1 MGCSNICRQN
11 EIKINQINIENIDS
25 PKNILSNCDDMKSKS
40 VFNNKSTYF
49 LTKTHSMLPLTN
61 TNRILN
67 NNLILI
73 KADNSSLEDEPQL
86 NYILSNNIL
95 GKYLSDHERRELIK
109 KMQLYEANEGTIIYN
124 ESSIGKL
131 YYIIKEGMVEKKEKK
146 KNKILQQ
153 WDVFGELSLIIN
165 TKRGKVAKAL
175 TNVSL
180 WALENDILRNMIIEK
195 NTKDYI
201 DRENIINSSKLLEQV
216 SPLDKKKLALNLIFV
231 HLKKNTYLIKENIE
245 IENLFF
251 LKEGIACYYR
261 SNNKMREFIQ
271 GDLIG
276 LISFLNN
283 SKGFVDVK
291 AKTDLLVYIL
301 PLKVINDIFSNSEKM
316 FISFLLE
323 ASFLKYFKYVNRMFI
338 QLISSCFH
346 LDFYREG
353 DIIFEKGFNI
363 SQSLNIL
370 IHGKIDHYNYQSG
383 DIIFSNFFFGKSME
397 NILDN
402 EILAKTEVLLFTTT
416 SEKLQ
421 KCCNYDINKLI
432 EIFRLYN
439 TIYGIDILNPLR
451 YSKIEKIISHLKI
464 LKYCKDE
471 IVVKEGETGDKLFII
486 KQGIFKCYHKKKL
499 IKTFKPYDFFG
510 EKNVILNGIKEITV
524 ISKKDNSMLY
534 YINKK
539 NLQKIIEE
547 ENILSFLSER
557 VIFQESNVEL
567 KDLNYVKTL
576 GEGSF
581 GVVYLV
587 KEKAA
592 VTYSALK
599 RIKMNRVEKEN
610 FSSYIEM
617 EKKILLQIEHPF
629 IVKLIKTLKDK
640 NAIYFLEEY
649 INGIALSR
657 ILQRK
662 GRFEKKITQFYI
674 GSLLICV
681 EYLNQ
686 KHIIHRDI
694 KPDNILILNNGYIK
708 LIDFGT
714 SKIIEKNMTTTVI
727 GSPLYMAPEILLA
740 ETYSYNCDIWSI
752 AVCFYELI
760 CGKYPFINY
769 DNEDSEDDDPLILY
783 KAILNA
789 QLTIPNYIKDEQ
801 FINLISKLLTR
812 NPTERLCNINLIK
825 SDIYFENFDWDSLYD
840 LTYKAPF
847 LPKLSSINENG
858 NNNEIEFIQYISQ
871 FNDDKNYK
879 FSNIEEHKQFL
890 KWFENF

>member
-1 MGCSNICRQN
+1 
-11 EIKINQINIENIDS
+11 
-25 PKNILSNCDDMKSKS
+25 
-40 VFNNKSTYF
+40 
-49 LTKTHSMLPLTN
+49 
-61 TNRILN
+61 
-67 NNLILI
+67 
-73 KADNSSLEDEPQL
+73 
-86 NYILSNNIL
+86 
-95 GKYLSDHERRELIK
+95 
-109 KMQLYEANEGTIIYN
+109 
-124 ESSIGKL
+124 
-131 YYIIKEGMVEKKEKK
+131 
-146 KNKILQQ
+146 
-153 WDVFGELSLIIN
+153 
-165 TKRGKVAKAL
+165 
-175 TNVSL
+175 
-180 WALENDILRNMIIEK
+180 
-195 NTKDYI
+195 
-201 DRENIINSSKLLEQV
+201 
-216 SPLDKKKLALNLIFV
+216 
-231 HLKKNTYLIKENIE
+231 
-245 IENLFF
+245 
-251 LKEGIACYYR
+251 
-261 SNNKMREFIQ
+261 
-271 GDLIG
+271 
-276 LISFLNN
+276 
-283 SKGFVDVK
+283 
-291 AKTDLLVYIL
+291 
-301 PLKVINDIFSNSEKM
+301 
-316 FISFLLE
+316 
-323 ASFLKYFKYVNRMFI
+323 
-338 QLISSCFH
+338 
-346 LDFYREG
+346 
-353 DIIFEKGFNI
+353 
-363 SQSLNIL
+363 
-370 IHGKIDHYNYQSG
+370 
-383 DIIFSNFFFGKSME
+383 
-397 NILDN
+397 
-402 EILAKTEVLLFTTT
+402 
-416 SEKLQ
+416 
-421 KCCNYDINKLI
+421 
-432 EIFRLYN
+432 
-439 TIYGIDILNPLR
+439 
-451 YSKIEKIISHLKI
+451 
-464 LKYCKDE
+464 
-471 IVVKEGETGDKLFII
+471 
-486 KQGIFKCYHKKKL
+486 
-499 IKTFKPYDFFG
+499 
-510 EKNVILNGIKEITV
+510 
-524 ISKKDNSMLY
+524 MLY

-547 ENILSFLSER
+547 ENIMSFLGER
-557 VIFQESNVEL
+557 IIFQESNVEL

-592 VTYSALK
+592 VTYYALK
-599 RIKMNRVEKEN
+599 RIKMNKVEKEN

-847 LPKLSSINENG
+847 LPKLSSINEKE